1 MTDAIDFLNIR
12 HCCFSFHLANEY
24 LASEKSVRFKL
35 CAIQIMSENKP
46 YDNMEFDW
54 IQLSA
59 DIDPGNTET
68 FLQKWKRKF
77 EENPFVPIGEYAVHI
92 LRRNK

>member
-1 MTDAIDFLNIR
+1 
-12 HCCFSFHLANEY
+12 
-24 LASEKSVRFKL
+24 
-35 CAIQIMSENKP
+35 
-46 YDNMEFDW
+46 MEFDW